1 MSPLLNL
8 EVAGRKTTSWI
19 LSVFSFLIAHK
30 MTLEITVSAW
40 LSPNRMVS
48 LETPLRPRLGV
59 SEEEVHLEFKIRSW
73 SLTNL
78 SPCFRAA

>member
-40 LSPNRMVS
+40 LSPNKPNG
-48 LETPLRPRLGV
+48 LLGDTPKASSGCLGGRGA
-59 SEEEVHLEFKIRSW
+59 S
-73 SLTNL
+73 
-78 SPCFRAA
+78 